1 MAVPKDATPMPTGT
15 AVLVVDDEPG
25 LLAALVMALRSS
37 GLEALAASN
46 ADEALVWV
54 ESGRV
59 GAVVTDI
66 AMPGQDG
73 IELLRAIRMRDLDLP
88 VVLMTGAPELE
99 SAIAA
104 VEYGALR
111 YMTKPF
117 ETKAMIEQVR
127 TALRWYRLAR
137 AKREA
142 MTWLGTQTG
151 EASDRAGL
159 EASFE
164 RTLDSLWIAYQ
175 PIVRSDDHSL
185 FGYEA
190 LLRSEDR
197 SLPHPGAILDAAT
210 RLGRL
215 PELAHAIHRRVIVD
229 LATADPTW
237 TIFVNLHPDDLRD
250 PAIIGVDARPF
261 EGVTQRLV
269 LEVTERAAIDS
280 IPDLRNCIARLRG
293 HGHRI
298 AIDDLGAGYAGLSS
312 FLLLQPDVVKL
323 DMSLTRDVDTDEV
336 RRKLVRSMTGLCHEI
351 GLQVVAE
358 GVETAGERDTLVEL
372 GCDLLQGFV
381 LGRPERPFTAC
392 RW

>member
-1 MAVPKDATPMPTGT
+1 MSTAPAAADGT

-25 LLAALVMALRSS
+25 LVAALSAALRAAGLDVLAAA
-37 GLEALAASN
+37 N

-54 ESGRV
+54 ETGRV

-73 IELLRAIRMRDLDLP
+73 IALLCEIRKRDLDLP
-88 VVLMTGAPELE
+88 VVLMTGAPDLQT
-99 SAIAA
+99 AIAA

-117 ETKAMIEQVR
+117 ETRALIEQVR

-137 AKREA
+137 TKREA

-159 EASFE
+159 EAAFARALE
-164 RTLDSLWIAYQ
+164 SLWIAYQ
-175 PIVRSDDHSL
+175 PIVRAADGSL

-190 LLRSEDR
+190 LLRAEDR
-197 SLPHPGAILDAAT
+197 TLPHPGAILDAAT

-215 PELAHAIHRRVIVD
+215 SDLSAAIHRRVIED
-229 LATADPTW
+229 LQCADPSW

-250 PAIIGVDARPF
+250 PAIVGPDAQPFAGVR
-261 EGVTQRLV
+261 QRLV
-269 LEVTERAAIDS
+269 LEVTERAAMDS
-280 IPDLRNCIARLRG
+280 IPDLRSTIARLRG
-293 HGHRI
+293 QGHRI

-323 DMSLTRDVDTDEV
+323 DMSLTRGCDGDDV
-336 RRKLVRSMTGLCHEI
+336 RRKLVRSMTSLCHEI
-351 GLQVVAE
+351 GLEVVAE
-358 GVETAGERDTLVEL
+358 GVETDAERECLVAL
-372 GCDLLQGFV
+372 GCDLLQGF
-381 LGRPERPFTAC
+381 LIAKPERPFTQPC
-392 RW
+392 G

>member
-1 MAVPKDATPMPTGT
+1 MAADG
-15 AVLVVDDEPG
+15 
-25 LLAALVMALRSS
+25 
-37 GLEALAASN
+37 
-46 ADEALVWV
+46 DEALTWV
-54 ESGRV
+54 ETGRV

-73 IELLRAIRMRDLDLP
+73 IQLLRAIRMRELDLP

-99 SAIAA
+99 TAIAA

-111 YMTKPF
+111 YLTKPF
-117 ETKAMIEQVR
+117 ETRVLVEQVR

-137 AKREA
+137 TKREA

-164 RTLDSLWIAYQ
+164 RTLDSLWMAYQ
-175 PIVRSDDHSL
+175 PIMRASDRSL

-197 SLPHPGAILDAAT
+197 SLPHPGAILDAAS

-215 PELAHAIHRRVIVD
+215 PELARAIHHHVVAD
-229 LATADPTW
+229 LERADPSW

-250 PAIIGVDARPF
+250 PAIIGPGAHPF
-261 EGVTQRLV
+261 AGVVQPLV
-269 LEVTERAAIDS
+269 LEVTERSAIDS
-280 IPDLRNCIARLRG
+280 IPDLRACIGRLRE

-312 FLLLQPDVVKL
+312 FLMLQPDVVKL
-323 DMSLTRDVDTDEV
+323 DMSLTRGVDSDDV

-351 GLQVVAE
+351 GLDVVAE
-358 GVETAGERDTLVEL
+358 GVETVAERDTLVEL
-372 GCDLLQGFV
+372 GCDLLQGF
-381 LGRPERPFTAC
+381 LLARPARPFATC
-392 RW
+392 SW

>member
-1 MAVPKDATPMPTGT
+1 MATEPANGT

-25 LLAALVMALRSS
+25 LVAALSAALRAA
-37 GLEALAASN
+37 GLDVLAASN

-54 ESGRV
+54 ETGRV

-73 IELLRAIRMRDLDLP
+73 IALLRAIRMRDLDLP
-88 VVLMTGAPELE
+88 VVLMTGAPELQT
-99 SAIAA
+99 AIAA

-117 ETKAMIEQVR
+117 ETRALIEQVR

-137 AKREA
+137 TKREA

-159 EASFE
+159 ESAFE
-164 RTLDSLWIAYQ
+164 RTLESLWIAYQ
-175 PIVRSDDHSL
+175 PIVRAADRSL

-190 LLRSEDR
+190 LLRAEDR
-197 SLPHPGAILDAAT
+197 TLPHPGAILDAAT

-215 PELAHAIHRRVIVD
+215 PDLSAAIRRRVIDD
-229 LATADPTW
+229 LRGAEQDW

-250 PAIIGVDARPF
+250 AAVIGPDAHPF

-280 IPDLRNCIARLRG
+280 IPDLRACIARLRED
-293 HGHRI
+293 GHRI

-323 DMSLTRDVDTDEV
+323 DMSLTRGCDGDDV
-336 RRKLVRSMTGLCHEI
+336 RRKLVRSMSGLCHEI
-351 GLQVVAE
+351 GLEVVAE
-358 GVETAGERDTLVEL
+358 GVETSAERDCLIEL
-372 GCDLLQGFV
+372 GCDLLQGFA
-381 LGRPERPFTAC
+381 LGRPERPFTSAG
-392 RW
+392 W

>member
-1 MAVPKDATPMPTGT
+1 MATEAPSGSGT

-25 LLAALVMALRSS
+25 VLAALSAALRATKIEV
-37 GLEALAASN
+37 LTAEN
-46 ADEALVWV
+46 ADAALVWV
-54 ESGRV
+54 ETGRV

-73 IELLRAIRMRDLDLP
+73 IALLRAIRMRDLDLP

-99 SAIAA
+99 TAIAA

-117 ETKAMIEQVR
+117 ETKALIEQVR

-159 EASFE
+159 ESAFE
-164 RTLDSLWIAYQ
+164 RTLDSLWVAYQ
-175 PIVRSDDHSL
+175 PIMRAADRSL

-197 SLPHPGAILDAAT
+197 TLPHPGAILDAAT

-215 PELAHAIHRRVIVD
+215 PELAAAIHRRVVDD
-229 LATADPTW
+229 LAGADPSW

-250 PAIIGVDARPF
+250 PAIIGPDAHPF
-261 EGVTQRLV
+261 EGVAQRLV

-280 IPDLRNCIARLRG
+280 IPDLRTCITRLRD

-323 DMSLTRDVDTDEV
+323 DMSLTHGVDHDDV

-351 GLQVVAE
+351 GLEVVAE
-358 GVETAGERDTLVEL
+358 GVETEAERDCLVEL
-372 GCDLLQGFV
+372 GCDLLQGF
-381 LGRPERPFTAC
+381 LIARPERPFVSAQ
-392 RW
+392 W